1 MLIICYNNEY
11 NMCKFSKK
19 QKELVK
25 RILTYFTM
33 VVTIV
38 VTVLIM
44 TFIMLGYRL
53 NISNGQIEQYAFLQF
68 NTIPSGASIYID
80 DANTNHKTPN
90 RDSIKPGK
98 HKFVMKKDG
107 YETWTKTI
115 DTKAGI
121 ITWLNYVLLVPKNI
135 ETQKITDY
143 SEIYSSSTSPKNKN
157 MLIQFKSDTP
167 SFDLVNLD
175 TSGPDI
181 SSLIIPSSV
190 YSEPDNNDIVHIFEL
205 NKWDVDGRYILIKHT
220 YGDKYEW
227 LVIDTQNVSQSKNIT
242 KLFDISITDIEF
254 SGNSGNIYFVIEEN
268 DIRKLDLSAETMSRS
283 LVNNVKSMSVFES
296 NIIAY
301 EGYTSEEKTNRII
314 GLYRDGDENTYILKE
329 LNIANDVNV
338 KIKTAH
344 YFNQDYIV
352 YSEGNNVIIL
362 GGIYPTTLSDAK
374 TSLSLVESFE
384 SESDITDLSFS
395 PTGEFVLVKSNISL
409 TSYDLEYKNL
419 STFDTDCSNPNTSVG
434 WLNDNY
440 LWSTCNDSLVIREFD
455 GANAHTINPSINN
468 QTVALTKNSKYIY
481 SLKKSD
487 SGYQLLRAVMIKN

>member
-1 MLIICYNNEY
+1 
-11 NMCKFSKK
+11 MCKFSKK
-19 QKELVK
+19 QKELIK
-25 RILTYFTM
+25 RMLTYFTM

-38 VTVLIM
+38 VTVVIM

-53 NISNGQIEQYAFLQF
+53 NINNGQIEQYAFLQF
-68 NTIPSGASIYID
+68 NTIPSGASVYID
-80 DANTNHKTPN
+80 GADTGLKTPN

-98 HKFVMKKDG
+98 HKVVMKKDG

-135 ETQKITDY
+135 ETQKVTDY
-143 SEIYSSSTSPKNKN
+143 SELYSSSSSSSPKNKSI
-157 MLIQFKSDTP
+157 LIQFRADTP

-175 TSGPDI
+175 TAGPDI
-181 SSLIIPSSV
+181 YSLIIPPSV
-190 YSEPDNNDIVHIFEL
+190 YSEPNNIDITHNFEIQ
-205 NKWDVDGRYILIKHT
+205 KWDNDGRYVLIKHT
-220 YGDKYEW
+220 YGEKYEW
-227 LVIDTQNVSQSKNIT
+227 LVLDTQNVNLSKNIT
-242 KLFDISITDIEF
+242 RLFDILITDIEF

-268 DIRKLDLSAETMSRS
+268 DIRKLNISAGTISRS

-301 EGYTSEEKTNRII
+301 EGYASDEITNRII
-314 GLYRDGDENTYILKE
+314 GLYRDGDDNVYVLKE
-329 LNIANDVNV
+329 LDVANDVNV

-352 YSEGNNVIIL
+352 YSEGNNVMIL
-362 GGIYPTTLSDAK
+362 GGTYPTTLSDSK
-374 TSLSLVESFE
+374 TSLSLIESFE

-395 PTGEFVLVKSNISL
+395 PTGQFVLIKSNTSL

-419 STFDTDCSNPNTSVG
+419 STFDINCSNSNNSVG
-434 WLNDNY
+434 WLDGSY
-440 LWSTCNDSLVIREFD
+440 IWSTCGDSLIIREFD
-455 GANAHTINPSINN
+455 GKNSHIINPSINS
-468 QTVALTKNSKYIY
+468 QTAELTKNGKYIY
-481 SLKKSD
+481 SLKKTD